1 MFLSLLCSIFP
12 NLMFMFLHASLP
24 GSFPKAL
31 SSKEEAELLEK
42 MSNGDDSARKKLIEH
57 NLRLVA
63 HVAKKYFGNGAD
75 QDDLVSIGTV
85 GLIKAVS
92 SFKPDKGI
100 RLATY
105 AARCIDNEILM
116 YFRAAKKTAQ
126 DVYISDPIDT
136 DKDGNTLTL
145 IDVITDNTDIVED
158 LDLKIKLQ
166 KLQLFL
172 KDTLTPR
179 EMTIIRLRYG
189 LDGRQELPQREVA
202 KKLKI
207 SRSYVS
213 RIEKKALEKLR
224 ARYEN

>member
-1 MFLSLLCSIFP
+1 MLLSLLSGLFPDLIF
-12 NLMFMFLHASLP
+12 FFLHAIP
-24 GSFPKAL
+24 AGSFPRAL
-31 SSKEEAELLEK
+31 SGKEEAELLEK
-42 MSNGDDSARKKLIEH
+42 MASGDETARKKLIEH

-63 HVAKKYFGNGAD
+63 HITKKYYCSGAD
-75 QDDLVSIGTV
+75 PDDLISIGTI

-92 SFKPDKGI
+92 SFCPEKGI

-105 AARCIDNEILM
+105 AARCIENEILM
-116 YFRAAKKTAQ
+116 YFRGAKKTAQ

-145 IDVITDNTDIVED
+145 GDVITDGSDITED
-158 LDLKIKLQ
+158 IDIKIKSE
-166 KLQLFL
+166 KLKGYL

-179 EMTIIRLRYG
+179 ELMIIRLRYG
-189 LDGRQELPQREVA
+189 LGGGKEYTQREVA
-202 KKLKI
+202 KKLGI

-224 ARYEN
+224 ERFG

>member
-1 MFLSLLCSIFP
+1 MFLSLLMQIFP
-12 NLMFMFLHASLP
+12 NLMYMFLHATSP

-31 SSKEEAELLEK
+31 SSKEESELLEK
-42 MSNGDDSARKKLIEH
+42 MALGDNSARKRLIEH

-63 HVAKKYFGNGAD
+63 HVAKKYFGSGAD

-85 GLIKAVS
+85 GLIKAIS

-116 YFRAAKKTAQ
+116 YFRGLKKTAQ
-126 DVYISDPIDT
+126 DVSINAPIET
-136 DKDGNTLTL
+136 DKDGNTLPL
-145 IDVITDNTDIVED
+145 PDVKADNSDIVED
-158 LDLKIKLQ
+158 LDLKGKLE
-166 KLQLFL
+166 QLKEFL

-179 EMTIIRLRYG
+179 ELTIIRLRYG
-189 LDGRQELPQREVA
+189 LGGRPELPQREVA

-213 RIEKKALEKLR
+213 RIEKRALQKLR
-224 ARYEN
+224 ARFG

>member
-1 MFLSLLCSIFP
+1 MFLSLLLQIFP
-12 NLMFMFLHASLP
+12 NLMYLFLHATSS

-31 SSKEEAELLEK
+31 SSKEEAELLNK
-42 MSNGDDSARKKLIEH
+42 MALGDADARKKLIEH

-63 HVAKKYFGNGAD
+63 HVAKKYFASDID
-75 QDDLVSIGTV
+75 QDDLVSIGTI
-85 GLIKAVS
+85 GLIKAIS

-116 YFRAAKKTAQ
+116 YFRGLKKTAQ
-126 DVYISDPIDT
+126 DVYISDPIET

-145 IDVITDNTDIVED
+145 TDVITDNSDIVED
-158 LDLKIKLQ
+158 LDLKFKLE
-166 KLQLFL
+166 QLKEFL

-179 EMTIIRLRYG
+179 ELTIIRLRYG
-189 LDGRQELPQREVA
+189 LGGRAELPQREVA

-213 RIEKKALEKLR
+213 RIEKKALQKLR
-224 ARYEN
+224 ARFG

>member
-1 MFLSLLCSIFP
+1 MFLSLLMQIFP
-12 NLMFMFLHASLP
+12 NLMFLFLHATSQ

-31 SSKEEAELLEK
+31 SAKQEAELLQK
-42 MSNGDDSARKKLIEH
+42 MAEGDDGARKKLIEH

-63 HVAKKYFGNGAD
+63 HVAKKYFGSGAD

-92 SFKPDKGI
+92 SFRPDKGI

-158 LDLKIKLQ
+158 LDIKLKLQ
-166 KLQLFL
+166 KLQEYL

-179 EMTIIRLRYG
+179 ELTIIRLRYG
-189 LDGRQELPQREVA
+189 LGGKKELPQREVA

-224 ARYEN
+224 ARFDT

>member
-1 MFLSLLCSIFP
+1 MFLSLLMQIFP
-12 NLMFMFLHASLP
+12 NLMYLFLHATSP
-24 GSFPKAL
+24 GSFPRAL
-31 SSKEEAELLEK
+31 TAAEEAELLEK
-42 MSNGDDSARKKLIEH
+42 MDQGDDSARKKLIEH

-63 HVAKKYFGNGAD
+63 HIAKKYFGSGAD

-116 YFRAAKKTAQ
+116 YFRGVKKTAQ

-145 IDVITDNTDIVED
+145 IDVIADNADIVED
-158 LDLKIKLQ
+158 LDLKLKLE
-166 KLQLFL
+166 KLQLYL

-189 LDGRQELPQREVA
+189 LDGGREMPQREVA
-202 KKLKI
+202 KKLMI

-213 RIEKKALEKLR
+213 RIEKKALQKLR
-224 ARYEN
+224 ARFD

>member
-1 MFLSLLCSIFP
+1 MFLSLLLQIFP
-12 NLMFMFLHASLP
+12 NLMYLFLHATSS

-42 MSNGDDSARKKLIEH
+42 MALGDADARKKLIEH

-63 HVAKKYFGNGAD
+63 HVAKKYFASDID
-75 QDDLVSIGTV
+75 QDDLVSIGTI
-85 GLIKAVS
+85 GLIKAIS
-92 SFKPDKGI
+92 SFKADKGI

-116 YFRAAKKTAQ
+116 YFRGLKKTAQ
-126 DVYISDPIDT
+126 DVYISDPIET

-145 IDVITDNTDIVED
+145 TDVITDNSDIIDD
-158 LDLKIKLQ
+158 LDLKFKLE
-166 KLQLFL
+166 QLKEFL

-179 EMTIIRLRYG
+179 ELTIIRLRYG
-189 LDGRQELPQREVA
+189 LGGRAELPQREVA

-213 RIEKKALEKLR
+213 RIEKKALQKLR
-224 ARYEN
+224 ARFG